1 MSARQGGGLL
11 KTSLG
16 ARVQSYHYGPAAVQ
30 LVHDRDGGRDG
41 VIRWGQRW
49 TGGEDLVQGP
59 GLSVARF
66 AADRNGCSEV
76 TARRL

>member
-41 VIRWGQRW
+41 VIR
-49 TGGEDLVQGP
+49 
-59 GLSVARF
+59 
-66 AADRNGCSEV
+66 
-76 TARRL
+76 